1 MAVRRAGNDGRMK
14 LLAPVLAVAL
24 VPCGAG
30 LFIAPV
36 PVRAA
41 VDCGAL
47 RAHVDRAKAALV
59 EADAYLIENK
69 RVQTMAEAEIANHEL
84 IVARRYGDPLP
95 CYNSNKS
102 AGMEYIAAEFHATA
116 YRADDMSPEELI
128 ASDEG
133 LQKVLHTNPDG
144 QNPQAYAEMVRYATV
159 VHHAADRVRK
169 QQRADA
175 AGSAPTGPQREDVV
189 AQAIKTCRSAKTSQP
204 AYGIDLPVPGGT
216 GTGGATSYTATLDV
230 DEKGRADNLQ
240 VVRATRFDNGPI
252 DYNTLRFVLQNAN
265 YGPATVYENGRCRAV
280 RSSVTVESGKLK

>member
-1 MAVRRAGNDGRMK
+1 MK
-14 LLAPVLAVAL
+14 LLAPLLSAL
-24 VPCGAG
+24 VAWSGITALVSTPA
-30 LFIAPV
+30 
-36 PVRAA
+36 RAA
-41 VDCGAL
+41 TDCGAL

-59 EADAYLIENK
+59 EADAYLLENK
-69 RVQTMAEAEIANHEL
+69 RVQTLAQAETANHEL

-116 YRADDMSPEELI
+116 YRADDMSPEDLI

-133 LQKVLHTNPDG
+133 LQKVLHTNADR
-144 QNPQAYAEMVRYATV
+144 QKRTNPQAFAEMVRYATV

-175 AGSAPTGPQREDVV
+175 AAGSAPTGPQREDVV
-189 AQAIKTCRSAKTSQP
+189 AQAIKTCQSAKTSQP
-204 AYGIDLPVPGGT
+204 AYGIDLPAPGGT
-216 GTGGATSYTATLDV
+216 GTGAATSYTATLDV

-240 VVRATRFDNGPI
+240 IVRATRADNGPI
-252 DYNTLRFVLQNAN
+252 DYNTLRFVLQNA
-265 YGPATVYENGRCRAV
+265 YYDPATVYENGRCRAV